1 MTDTQGK
8 GGVFK
13 VLCPCC
19 EATIWVDATT
29 EGVIKSERAPKKKSS
44 LDDLLLREKKKAE
57 GMDHKL
63 EATFELQ
70 KKKHD
75 EAEAR
80 FKSAFGPKDKDQAK
94 EED

>member
-1 MTDTQGK
+1 MTDTKEK

-19 EATIWVDATT
+19 EATIWVDPAT
-29 EGVIKSERAPKKKSS
+29 EGVIKSEKAPKKKSS

-57 GMDHKL
+57 GMEHKL

-80 FKSAFGPKDKDQAK
+80 FKSALGRKNGD
-94 EED
+94 ET

>member
-1 MTDTQGK
+1 M
-8 GGVFK
+8 FK

-19 EATIWVDATT
+19 EATLWVDAAT
-29 EGVIKSERAPKKKSS
+29 ESVIRSERAAKKKSS
-44 LDDLLLREKKKAE
+44 LDDLLLKEKKKAE

-75 EAEAR
+75 DAEAR
-80 FKSAFGPKDKDQAK
+80 FKSALGRKDND
-94 EED
+94 ES

>member
-1 MTDTQGK
+1 MAEERAK

-19 EATIWVDATT
+19 EATLWVDAAT
-29 EGVIKSERAPKKKSS
+29 EGVIKSERAAKKKSS

-80 FKSAFGPKDKDQAK
+80 FKSALDRKDEK
-94 EED
+94 ES

>member
-1 MTDTQGK
+1 MTETRK
-8 GGVFK
+8 KAGVFK

-19 EATIWVDATT
+19 EATIWVDPAT
-29 EGVIKSERAPKKKSS
+29 EGVIKSEKAPKKKSS

-80 FKSAFGPKDKDQAK
+80 FKSAFDRKDKEGD
-94 EED
+94 

>member
-1 MTDTQGK
+1 MAERQAK

-13 VLCPCC
+13 VVCPCC
-19 EATIWVDATT
+19 GAALWIDPEA
-29 EGVIKSERAPKKKSS
+29 EGIIKSEKAAKAKSS

-63 EATFELQ
+63 EATFDLQ
-70 KKKHD
+70 RKKHD

-80 FKSAFGPKDKDQAK
+80 FRSAFGRKD
-94 EED
+94 EEGEDAG

>member
-1 MTDTQGK
+1 MTDEHAK
-8 GGVFK
+8 GGLFK

-19 EATIWVDATT
+19 EATLWVDASS
-29 EGVIKSERAPKKKSS
+29 EGVIRSEKAAKKKSS
-44 LDDLLLREKKKAE
+44 LDDLLLREKKKVE

-80 FKSAFGPKDKDQAK
+80 FKSALGRKD
-94 EED
+94 ED

>member
-1 MTDTQGK
+1 MAEEQAK

-13 VLCPCC
+13 ILCPCC
-19 EATIWVDATT
+19 EATLWVDSAA
-29 EGVIKSERAPKKKSS
+29 EGVIRSEKAAKKKSS
-44 LDDLLLREKKKAE
+44 LDDLLLKEKKKAE

-75 EAEAR
+75 DAEAR
-80 FKSAFGPKDKDQAK
+80 FRDALGRKDND
-94 EED
+94 ES

>member
-19 EATIWVDATT
+19 EATIWVDAAT
-29 EGVIKSERAPKKKSS
+29 EGVIKSEKAPKKKSS

-80 FKSAFGPKDKDQAK
+80 FKSAFGRKDK

>member
-1 MTDTQGK
+1 MADERAK

-19 EATIWVDATT
+19 EATLWVDAAM
-29 EGVIKSERAPKKKSS
+29 EGVIKSEKAAKKKSS
-44 LDDLLLREKKKAE
+44 LDDLLLKEKKKAE

-80 FKSAFGPKDKDQAK
+80 FKDALGRKDK

>member
-1 MTDTQGK
+1 MADEPAK

-19 EATIWVDATT
+19 GAVLWIDPAT
-29 EGVIKSERAPKKKSS
+29 EGLLKSEKAAKKKSS
-44 LDDLLLREKKKAE
+44 LDELLLREKKKAE
-57 GMDHKL
+57 GMDQKL
-63 EATFELQ
+63 EATLDLQ

-80 FKSAFGPKDKDQAK
+80 FRSALGRKDP
-94 EED
+94 EGEDAN

>member
-1 MTDTQGK
+1 MAEEKAK

-13 VLCPCC
+13 VVCPCC
-19 EATIWVDATT
+19 EAALWVDPAT
-29 EGVIKSERAPKKKSS
+29 EGVIKSEKAARKKSS
-44 LDDLLLREKKKAE
+44 LDELLLREKKKAE

-63 EATFELQ
+63 EATFDLQ

-80 FKSAFGPKDKDQAK
+80 FRSALGRKD
-94 EED
+94 ED